1 MDYSIREDLSFQNIR
16 KVISD
21 EEIYAG
27 YIGAPIQLDTKYCSV
42 FRSNDVVPSLSFYV
56 TPNHWL
62 MHKDFGRNDRAGNV
76 FDFVRKLYQ
85 LENNWQAAVQ
95 INKDFGLGLL
105 NLSKTSPKPSVPIK
119 RMESKRLQNIEKTIR
134 YKPRPFLD
142 RDYYYWSKFNIS
154 KNILQNF
161 NIHVADIVFINN
173 VPIWVYEMTNPIYVY
188 TFNDKLKFY
197 RPLTKNKDGKF
208 LSSKNIGDV
217 YAGYEQLPKNGKE
230 LIITKAM
237 KDVMTL
243 YSLGITA
250 IAPNGETYAFNPL
263 LIKELEDR
271 FEKIYIML
279 DNDWHKP
286 IEENTGINAM
296 KNFTSKYPEIMPLI
310 IPDQLQCTDIAEVM
324 EKYGASFTK
333 QVINHVRKN
342 SRKFS

>member
-1 MDYSIREDLSFQNIR
+1 M
-16 KVISD
+16 ISD

-56 TPNHWL
+56 TPNHWV

-105 NLSKTSPKPSVPIK
+105 NNTKTSPKPSVPIK
-119 RMESKRLQNIEKTIR
+119 RMESKKLQNIEKILR
-134 YKPRPFLD
+134 YKPRPFFE
-142 RDYYYWSKFNIS
+142 RDLFYWSKFNVDL
-154 KNILQNF
+154 NILKHF
-161 NIHVADIVFINN
+161 NVHTADIVFINN
-173 VPIWVYEMTNPIYVY
+173 VPIWVYEITNPIYVY
-188 TFNDKLKFY
+188 TFIDKFKFY

-208 LSSKNIGDV
+208 LSSKNIGEV
-217 YAGYEQLPKNGKE
+217 YAGYEQLPKNGEE

-237 KDVMTL
+237 KDVMVL
-243 YSLGITA
+243 YSLGINA
-250 IAPNGETYAFNPL
+250 IAPNGETYAFDPL
-263 LIKELEDR
+263 LIKNLKQR
-271 FEKIYIML
+271 FKKIYIML

-286 IEENTGINAM
+286 TEDNTGINAM
-296 KNFTSKYPEIMPLI
+296 KKFTEKYPTILPLI
-310 IPDQLQCTDIAEVM
+310 IPDRLKCTDIAEVM
-324 EKYGASFTK
+324 DEYGVSFTK
-333 QVINHVRKN
+333 QVLNYVRKN